1 WALLQQIENRSMTL
15 ETLGTVFVGKDLA
28 HVAFRVA
35 GMREPFRAFRYRVP
49 LCLRPERR
57 GFLFENTVAKL
68 LWRVWSV
75 DFLGRFQNVQSELI
89 AIALK
94 KIVAPAR

>member
-1 WALLQQIENRSMTL
+1 MTL
-15 ETLGTVFVGKDLA
+15 ENLGTVFVVKELG

-49 LCLRPERR
+49 LCLRLERR
-57 GFLFENTVAKL
+57 GFLFENTVEKL

-75 DFLGRFQNVQSELI
+75 DFLGPLSTCPE
-89 AIALK
+89 
-94 KIVAPAR
+94 